1 MTFKD
6 SLQEAGIIGAGGAGF
21 PSYMKLAPGADTLL
35 INGAECEPLL
45 YTDYMLLRENLD
57 TITRGAVA
65 VLQGGGI
72 AHALLCLKEHTAA
85 ALGLA
90 EGQSL
95 AAGVTI
101 KLLPNVYP
109 IGDEI
114 SLIYEATGRVVR
126 PGALPITAGVIVFNV
141 ETVYHIAKATMQ
153 QMPVIEKWLTLGGA
167 IAEPLVIR
175 CPIGT
180 AVRDLFAFYGITVP
194 KEHVVLDGGPSMGKI
209 IPWETAVVKKNT
221 KAILILP
228 QNIPAIISKMTDA
241 RVAVTRCASNCCQC
255 TRCTDMCPRGLLGYP
270 LEPHRMVRSATTV
283 AEVSPAMVRAATLCC
298 GCGICEIA
306 ACCQGISPKT
316 IIAEFK
322 KILAQNKL
330 RYTTEADV
338 TPSPERKDRMLPAG
352 RWKSLLGVSRYDKCA
367 VLSPSYIAP
376 KRVTIL
382 MNSHIGLPSL
392 PTVTE
397 GQMVKV
403 GEKIAAAA
411 AGLSVPQ
418 HAPIDGIVTLV
429 TNEKI
434 MIERV

>member
-1 MTFKD
+1 MTFKEN
-6 SLQEAGIIGAGGAGF
+6 LQEAGIIGAGGAGF

-45 YTDYMLLRENLD
+45 YTDYMLLCEEMDMLA
-57 TITRGAVA
+57 RGAVA
-65 VLQGGGI
+65 ILQEGGI
-72 AHALLCLKEHTAA
+72 ARALLCIKEHTAI
-85 ALGLA
+85 ALGLQ
-90 EGQSL
+90 EGQSV
-95 AAGVTI
+95 AAGVSI

-141 ETVYHIAKATMQ
+141 ETIYNIAKATTQ
-153 QMPVIEKWLTLGGA
+153 QMPVTEKWLTLGGA
-167 IAEPLVIR
+167 VPEPLVVR
-175 CPIGT
+175 CPVGT
-180 AVRDLFAFYGITVP
+180 SVRELFSFYGITVP
-194 KEHVVLDGGPSMGKI
+194 GDHVVVDGGPSMGKI

-221 KAILILP
+221 KGILILP
-228 QNIPAIISKMTDA
+228 KNIPAIISKTTDT

-270 LEPHRMVRSATTV
+270 LEPHRMVRSVTTV

-330 RYTTEADV
+330 RYTAEADV
-338 TPSPERKDRMLPAG
+338 TPSPERSYRMLPAA
-352 RWKSLLGVSRYDKCA
+352 RWKSLLGVSAYDKRA
-367 VLSPSYIAP
+367 LLASRHVTPG
-376 KRVTIL
+376 RVTVYL
-382 MNSHIGLPSL
+382 NSHIGAPSL
-392 PTVTE
+392 PIVAE
-397 GQMVKV
+397 GQTVKV

-418 HAPIDGIVTLV
+418 HAPIDGKVTLV